1 MNNIQLNIDRIA
13 IEKVYDINV
22 LGLTLNENINLK
34 NHIEKIANKSSK
46 IIVILNK
53 LKYILPVVYKQG

>member
-53 LKYILPVVYKQG
+53 LKYITPVVYKQG